1 MATFN
6 SMRALYDKMYT
17 NMGDQHWWPQER
29 WVETVVGSILIQ
41 NASSVTVDPVIQH
54 VGEVTAF
61 EPEAL
66 QALTQTELENLIKA
80 AGLYRSK
87 AKYLRNALDF
97 FAEYEF
103 DLANFTDIE
112 TAELRK
118 LVNAIPGI
126 GNETADV
133 WLVYIFARPQ
143 FIADSYSRRL
153 FGYLGLS
160 DSKLNYG
167 KLKKYVETQ
176 TDFAEFNVQDAREWH
191 ALIDEFG
198 KLYLRNAE
206 TFQQSWLARSELA
219 AELLARYGQ
228 K

>member
-1 MATFN
+1 MATFY
-6 SMRALYDKMYT
+6 SMRELFDKMQT

-29 WVETVVGSILIQ
+29 WMETIVGSILIQ

-61 EPEAL
+61 DPEAL
-66 QALTQTELENLIKA
+66 QALSQEELENLIKA

-97 FAEYEF
+97 FAEYDF
-103 DLANFTDIE
+103 DVANFATIE
-112 TAELRK
+112 TPTLRK

-133 WLVYIFARPQ
+133 WLVYIFGRPQ

-153 FGYLGLS
+153 FTYLGIS

-167 KLKKYVETQ
+167 KLKKYIETQ
-176 TDFAEFNVQDAREWH
+176 TDFAEFDINNAREWH

-198 KLYLRNAE
+198 KLYLRSPE
-206 TFQQSWLARSELA
+206 TFQQSWLARSELSP
-219 AELLARYGQ
+219 ELLARYQQ

>member
-1 MATFN
+1 
-6 SMRALYDKMYT
+6 MRELFDKMQT

-29 WVETVVGSILIQ
+29 WMETIVGSILIQ

-61 EPEAL
+61 DPEAL
-66 QALTQTELENLIKA
+66 QALSQEELENLIKA

-97 FAEYEF
+97 FAEYDF
-103 DLANFTDIE
+103 DVANFATIE
-112 TAELRK
+112 TPTLRK

-133 WLVYIFARPQ
+133 WLVYIFGRPQ

-153 FGYLGLS
+153 FTYLGIS

-167 KLKKYVETQ
+167 KLKKYIETQ
-176 TDFAEFNVQDAREWH
+176 TDFAEFDINNAREWH

-198 KLYLRNAE
+198 KLYLRSPE
-206 TFQQSWLARSELA
+206 TFQQSWLARSELSP
-219 AELLARYGQ
+219 ELLARYQQ